1 MQRITFT
8 NSRGQSVELKSS
20 APFLLQNING
30 LGDIDADVQTQKAP
44 FQDGSTFIDSVLL
57 ERTISMQIA
66 ILVSDTTTLLQQRQI
81 LASVFNP
88 KLGKGV
94 LRYENDETIREIEAV
109 PDSVPAFP
117 SGKENRGPTFQK
129 ALINLLCPEPFW
141 LDEFSTSEKM
151 SYILGGL
158 SFPLRLGTMFA
169 HRGFKKVLYNQGD
182 VATPVTIEFYGPATN
197 PVVWNRT
204 TNEFIKVNRTLVE
217 TDKLVITTDF
227 GNKSVTIENEDGTT
241 TNVFNWID
249 LESTFWQLVQGDNII
264 EYGSDSDATKSRV
277 IVSYKNRYLSV

>member
-1 MQRITFT
+1 MQRIIFT
-8 NSRGQSVELKSS
+8 NARGQSVELKSS
-20 APFLLQNING
+20 APFLLQSIEG
-30 LGDIDADVQTQKAP
+30 LGDVDADIQTQKAP
-44 FQDGSTFIDSVLL
+44 FQDGSTYIDSVLQERAISL
-57 ERTISMQIA
+57 EIV
-66 ILVSDTTTLLQQRQI
+66 ILAADKPTLLQQRQFF
-81 LASVFNP
+81 ASVFNP
-88 KLGKGV
+88 KLGKGI
-94 LRYENDETIREIEAV
+94 LRYENGTTVREIEAV
-109 PDSVPAFP
+109 PDGVPTFP
-117 SGKENRGPTFQK
+117 SGKDNHGPIFQK
-129 ALINLLCPEPFW
+129 AIVHLVCPEPFW

-249 LESTFWQLVQGDNII
+249 LESTFWQLVQGDNIV

>member
-1 MQRITFT
+1 MQRIIYT
-8 NSRGQSVELKSS
+8 NARGQSVELKSS
-20 APFLLQNING
+20 APFLLELIDG
-30 LGDIDADVQTQKAP
+30 LGDVDADIQTQKAP
-44 FQDGSTFIDSVLL
+44 FQDGSTYIDTVLQ
-57 ERTISMQIA
+57 ERAISMQIA
-66 ILVSDTTTLLQQRQI
+66 ILASDTATLLQQRQY

-94 LRYENDETIREIEAV
+94 LRYENGETVREIEAV

-117 SGKENRGPTFQK
+117 SGQDNRGPIFQK
-129 ALINLLCPEPFW
+129 ALVNLLCPEPFW

-169 HRGFKKVLYNQGD
+169 NRGFKKVLYNQGD

-204 TNEFIKVNRTLVE
+204 TGEFIRVSRTLAE

-227 GNKSVTIENEDGTT
+227 GKKSVTIENADGSK

-249 LESTFWQLVQGDNII
+249 LESTFWQLVPGDNII